1 MPHIIIYSRL
11 SSSRLKRKALIKL
24 SNNKMLIEQVISQAK
39 QITSSKKII
48 LATTTNKEDKLLC
61 DIAKINKINFFQGSE
76 KNLLERTQN
85 CCKKFKIKY
94 FLRYCGDRPIVD
106 VNKIKKCFTSI
117 KNKKKFDLMTTN
129 FKDIKIDKGFT
140 IEIFNSDFFIKFK
153 SDKVSKDNK
162 EHLGNYIYQNPKKFR
177 ILMIKFS
184 KIFFKERKYTIDDKN
199 DLKMMNYILKNY
211 KNKNIKEVVSLYS
224 KYEKFS

>member
-1 MPHIIIYSRL
+1 MAHIIIYSRL

-24 SNNKMLIEQVISQAK
+24 SNKKMLIEQVISQAK

-48 LATTTNKEDKLLC
+48 LATTTNKEDQLLC
-61 DIAKINKINFFQGSE
+61 KIAKINKINFFQGSE
-76 KNLLERTQN
+76 KNLLKRTQN

-106 VNKIKKCFTSI
+106 VNKIKKCFANI

-140 IEIFNSDFFIKFK
+140 IEIFNSDFFIKFN
-153 SDKVSKDNK
+153 SDKVSNNNK
-162 EHLGNYIYQNPKKFR
+162 EHLGNYIYQNAQKFK
-177 ILMIKFS
+177 ILMIKSS
-184 KIFFKERKYTIDDKN
+184 KIFFKNRKYTIDDKN

-211 KNKNIKEVVSLYS
+211 KNRNIKEVVSLYS
-224 KYEKFS
+224 KYEKSS

>member
-1 MPHIIIYSRL
+1 M
-11 SSSRLKRKALIKL
+11 
-24 SNNKMLIEQVISQAK
+24 
-39 QITSSKKII
+39 I
-48 LATTTNKEDKLLC
+48 LA
-61 DIAKINKINFFQGSE
+61 INKINFFQGSE

-153 SDKVSKDNK
+153 SDKVSNDNK